1 MDAIELSTGIYA
13 AAAAL
18 AECLP
23 LEELNR
29 AALVFT
35 QLGTTLGT
43 TLGTIAA
50 LKSLD
55 GGGDGQEVL
64 TGRF

>member
-1 MDAIELSTGIYA
+1 MEALELSNGIYA
-13 AAAAL
+13 AAVAL

-23 LEELNR
+23 PEELNR

-43 TLGTIAA
+43 IAA
-50 LKSLD
+50 LRSLD

>member
-23 LEELNR
+23 PEELNR

-35 QLGTTLGT
+35 QLGT